1 MIKDLQEFGKWL
13 NENNQVDFG
22 KNVKDDDFIFTIL
35 FENGKFLINSIV
47 QKSECNLNYFEKSC
61 FDDNLFHSTDQTI
74 IIPSKRNL
82 LGFSPFFIKLDHEF
96 LKNGKLNEDL
106 IKKFKDKIERSL
118 NANRNN
124 KEFVKIVN
132 DYFNKSFLDKCPF
145 NENQIRDMEL
155 VFIENDSKDVVDLIL
170 KYYTFLCN
178 NYKTLV
184 DDIINF
190 KKSDNYTNKKGNF
203 YLACIFSDSKDLL
216 NDFFYNFSKFLKSR
230 NNSYDDDVDGVCSIC
245 GNKTTTYPPL
255 PYYSIRPTVSFNFLG
270 NVKNSKLKLCKNCSS
285 FIRYADDKL
294 NNIIKMDS
302 ILIIPKVRNTYN
314 FTEFL
319 KIANQEMGSFEK
331 LNKFLKDCPEFNFDL
346 LIVSNDKKNNTRIIK
361 KYIENYKAFLVQ
373 FEKLHLYHNNS
384 AHYLFNEEVI
394 KDKKNYLNNTFAFE
408 NIFKEFFYE
417 IDGKKGWKFPNLYN
431 FYEIYTKDLTGSGGI
446 FNNFSSQTV
455 AIFSQYAESIFEF
468 IYNVNL
474 DSLNKDMIN
483 EIVLNSLIKIQN
495 NSFNEKNFKFDI
507 LKRLNYY
514 FMLKKEFLGDNM
526 LENGNV
532 IQLKRIFGRK
542 NDDEN
547 SIVLSNED
555 EFNIEKLINKD
566 IALKYYL
573 LGQFIAYIDIMKK
586 QNGKNNN
593 VFSNFIDNVTRNNIK
608 KIFVTEILQKNNFYI
623 NKFGKKGKFV
633 FKILEMNTNNLFDES
648 NDFDYEDYIL
658 LLFTGYYTQ
667 NILIN
672 NYEFKEELI

>member
-1 MIKDLQEFGKWL
+1 MIKDLQELGKWL

-96 LKNGKLNEDL
+96 LKNGKLNENL

-145 NENQIRDMEL
+145 NENQRRDMEL

-255 PYYSIRPTVSFNFLG
+255 PYYSIRPTVSFNFVG

-346 LIVSNDKKNNTRIIK
+346 LIVSNDKKNNTKRRK
-361 KYIENYKAFLVQ
+361 KK
-373 FEKLHLYHNNS
+373 
-384 AHYLFNEEVI
+384 
-394 KDKKNYLNNTFAFE
+394 
-408 NIFKEFFYE
+408 
-417 IDGKKGWKFPNLYN
+417 
-431 FYEIYTKDLTGSGGI
+431 
-446 FNNFSSQTV
+446 
-455 AIFSQYAESIFEF
+455 
-468 IYNVNL
+468 
-474 DSLNKDMIN
+474 
-483 EIVLNSLIKIQN
+483 
-495 NSFNEKNFKFDI
+495 
-507 LKRLNYY
+507 
-514 FMLKKEFLGDNM
+514 
-526 LENGNV
+526 
-532 IQLKRIFGRK
+532 
-542 NDDEN
+542 
-547 SIVLSNED
+547 
-555 EFNIEKLINKD
+555 
-566 IALKYYL
+566 
-573 LGQFIAYIDIMKK
+573 
-586 QNGKNNN
+586 
-593 VFSNFIDNVTRNNIK
+593 
-608 KIFVTEILQKNNFYI
+608 
-623 NKFGKKGKFV
+623 
-633 FKILEMNTNNLFDES
+633 
-648 NDFDYEDYIL
+648 
-658 LLFTGYYTQ
+658 
-667 NILIN
+667 
-672 NYEFKEELI
+672 